1 MFFFNL
7 CLASFWQKQR
17 GILTIIFCPSGGL
30 TITHSLEF
38 NCHCVCE
45 EKKTWSPLL
54 GLEQCRMNSHRR
66 SRLVEIIIWGF
77 TFLRNWLEVTG
88 WMHVARFL
96 SKIHELDDMTLGNRP
111 FIFIDEI
118 WGPLLESKMSGWR
131 SWSCNSTGFQCFCGE
146 KTVDDM
152 GVCAHSK
159 TIKSRPRAHTRLELP
174 LDGFCRWT
182 DLFLQTGRYA
192 LQMNVVLCSKHVG
205 PRGGRWA

>member
-88 WMHVARFL
+88 WMNVAIFL

-111 FIFIDEI
+111 SIFIDEI
-118 WGPLLESKMSGWR
+118 WGLLLESKMSGWR
-131 SWSCNSTGFQCFCGE
+131 SWSCNSTYRFSVFLWE
-146 KTVDDM
+146 KN
-152 GVCAHSK
+152 
-159 TIKSRPRAHTRLELP
+159 R
-174 LDGFCRWT
+174 
-182 DLFLQTGRYA
+182 GRHGSLCPFKNHQKPA
-192 LQMNVVLCSKHVG
+192 PGPPPTWAPPWWFLQMNWFVS
-205 PRGGRWA
+205 PNR